1 LNNSSYIGSPVII
14 EKTESLH
21 KWFVVCVSTLVLVGV
36 YGTQLSFGVF
46 LKPISLEFGWT
57 RTLVSGAVSIVIG
70 LAGPLGVLTG
80 VIADRYGARKII
92 AVGGLFAVSGYLLIS
107 RANSLWELYVFF
119 GVFLGITI
127 STTWSPLI
135 GTVSRY
141 FTKKRVLAIGIL
153 TSGNTMGS
161 MFVPPI
167 IAHFMG
173 ANGWRASFF
182 ILAIIMVVTIT
193 PSLFILGRESDQRQD
208 TLGQGAGLKGDEI
221 LERKKSMEAGQWPAI
236 EAVKTL
242 AFFMVVTVGFVTAVG
257 FFIIA
262 VHMVPYATDM
272 GINATSAA
280 LILSFLSMGN
290 IVGKLLAWPITRSIG
305 ERFSLLLFVGLQA
318 FTFFSLINADS
329 QWILFIL
336 GAIYGFGLGGS
347 MALRMSII
355 PEYFGTKSVSTLI
368 GITGNAWGLGGF
380 VGPILAGYIF
390 DISYSYNLAFITG
403 GTLLLAG
410 MVASILLKPP
420 RPRLQSQNI

>member
-1 LNNSSYIGSPVII
+1 MII
-14 EKTESLH
+14 ERSESLH
-21 KWFVVCVSTLVLVGV
+21 KWFVVCVSTLVLIGV

-46 LKPISLEFGWT
+46 LKPITIEFGWT

-70 LAGPLGVLTG
+70 LAGPLGILTG

-127 STTWSPLI
+127 STTWAPLI

-167 IAHFMG
+167 IAHFIG
-173 ANGWRASFF
+173 ANVWRASFL
-182 ILAIIMVVTIT
+182 ILAIIMVVTST
-193 PSLFILGRESDQRQD
+193 PSLFILGRESDQRKD
-208 TLGQGAGLKGDEI
+208 TLGQGAGLKGDKI
-221 LERKKSMEAGQWPAI
+221 LERNKSTETGQWPAI

-290 IVGKLLAWPITRSIG
+290 IIGKLLAWSITRSIG

-318 FTFFSLINADS
+318 FSL
-329 QWILFIL
+329 F
-336 GAIYGFGLGGS
+336 
-347 MALRMSII
+347 
-355 PEYFGTKSVSTLI
+355 
-368 GITGNAWGLGGF
+368 
-380 VGPILAGYIF
+380 
-390 DISYSYNLAFITG
+390 
-403 GTLLLAG
+403 
-410 MVASILLKPP
+410 
-420 RPRLQSQNI
+420 